1 MAKSFSTTTAT
12 MTLKADAA
20 GHAQAV
26 FTVTNATPRPIRGMA
41 RARALGDT
49 KREWLSVAG
58 ETERDF
64 GGGTTEQFTV
74 NFDAAGAPA
83 GKYPFRLDVSSAR
96 NPDEDFTEGPTV
108 TVEVAGAPPPPP
120 PPPPKKWWI
129 IFVII
134 GGVVLI
140 GIIIL
145 IVVLVGNGKK
155 PPQEVTPTPT
165 ATATEP
171 PAPATPTPTTTE
183 FRVIGTTLT
192 ANPVNYVGPCPA
204 KITFS
209 GSITANQPGRV
220 KYTFIRSDGAIDT
233 RDLSL
238 DFDGPGSK
246 PVETTWTLGAAVPT
260 FQPFRG
266 FQSIK
271 ILSPNEMESN
281 KAEFVLNCPEGT
293 IRDHRRVEGTIRDH
307 RTVEGTIR
315 DHRRPR

>member
-1 MAKSFSTTTAT
+1 MAKSFSITTPTD
-12 MTLKADAA
+12 TLKADAA

-26 FTVTNATPRPIRGMA
+26 FTVTNATARPVRGMA

-83 GKYPFRLDVSSAR
+83 GKYPFRLDVSSAL

-108 TVEVAGAPPPPP
+108 TVEVAGVAPPPPP
-120 PPPPKKWWI
+120 QKKFPLWI
-129 IFVII
+129 VFVIL
-134 GGVVLI
+134 GVVLLV
-140 GIIIL
+140 GV
-145 IVVLVGNGKK
+145 VVLILVLTRGGKENGNG
-155 PPQEVTPTPT
+155 EASPTPI
-165 ATATEP
+165 E
-171 PAPATPTPTTTE
+171 ATPTPTVTATPPPTNE

-192 ANPVNYVGPCPA
+192 ANPDNYVGRCPA

-209 GSITANQPGRV
+209 GTITVNQAGRV
-220 KYTFIRSDGAIDT
+220 KYTFLRSDGAIDT

-246 PVETTWTLGAAVPT
+246 PVETTWTLGAAVPA

-281 KAEFVLNCPEGT
+281 KAAFVMHCPEIT
-293 IRDHRRVEGTIRDH
+293 IRDHRST
-307 RTVEGTIR
+307 
-315 DHRRPR
+315 P

>member
-1 MAKSFSTTTAT
+1 MAKSFSITTPTDA
-12 MTLKADAA
+12 LKADAK

-26 FTVTNATPRPIRGMA
+26 FTVTNATARPVRGMA

-83 GKYPFRLDVSSAR
+83 GKYPFRLDVSSAL

-108 TVEVAGAPPPPP
+108 TVEVAGAAAPPPPQ
-120 PPPPKKWWI
+120 KKFPLWI
-129 IFVII
+129 VFVIL
-134 GGVVLI
+134 GVVL
-140 GIIIL
+140 
-145 IVVLVGNGKK
+145 LVGVIVLILVLTRGGKENGNG
-155 PPQEVTPTPT
+155 EASPTPI
-165 ATATEP
+165 E
-171 PAPATPTPTTTE
+171 ATPTPAATATPPPTNE
-183 FRVIGTTLT
+183 FRVIGATLT
-192 ANPVNYVGPCPA
+192 ANPDNYVGRCPA

-209 GSITANQPGRV
+209 GTITVNQAGRV
-220 KYTFIRSDGAIDT
+220 KYTFIRSDGATDT
-233 RDLSL
+233 RDLFL

-246 PVETTWTLGAAVPT
+246 PVETSWTLGAAVPA

-281 KAEFVLNCPEGT
+281 KAAFVMHCPEIT
-293 IRDHRRVEGTIRDH
+293 IRDHRSTPEVRDH
-307 RTVEGTIR
+307 R
-315 DHRRPR
+315 

>member
-1 MAKSFSTTTAT
+1 MAKSFTITTAT
-12 MTLKADAA
+12 DTFKADAA

-26 FTVTNATPRPIRGMA
+26 FTVTNATARPVRGMA

-74 NFDAAGAPA
+74 NFDAGGAPA
-83 GKYPFRLDVSSAR
+83 GKYPFRLDVSSAL

-108 TVEVAGAPPPPP
+108 TVEVAGAAAPPPSQ
-120 PPPPKKWWI
+120 KKFPLWI

-140 GIIIL
+140 GIVIL
-145 IVVLVGNGKK
+145 IVVLAGRSK
-155 PPQEVTPTPT
+155 PSEEEASPTPT
-165 ATATEP
+165 ATAT
-171 PAPATPTPTTTE
+171 PTPASTATETPPPTNE
-183 FRVIGTTLT
+183 FRVIAATLT
-192 ANPVNYVGPCPA
+192 ANPDNYVGRCPA

-209 GSITANQPGRV
+209 GSITANQAGRV
-220 KYTFIRSDGAIDT
+220 KYTFLRSDGARDT
-233 RDLSL
+233 RDLFL

-246 PVETTWTLGAAVPT
+246 TVETTWTLGAAVPT

-281 KAEFVLNCPEGT
+281 KAGFVMHCPEVT
-293 IRDHRRVEGTIRDH
+293 IRDHRSTPEV
-307 RTVEGTIR
+307 R
-315 DHRRPR
+315 DHRRTP